1 MARGSSWR
9 LAVAG
14 VLVAVCAA
22 AALAPPAAALDI
34 GIQSAGD
41 GAVRTRRPNHGL
53 GAYTRYHNYLS
64 LIVLFDRFD
73 PPRACRASSRRA
85 AARAS
90 RTTARVRT
98 TTTTTIPKY

>member
-14 VLVAVCAA
+14 VLVTVCAA

-41 GAVRTRRPNHGL
+41 GAVRTRRPN
-53 GAYTRYHNYLS
+53 
-64 LIVLFDRFD
+64 
-73 PPRACRASSRRA
+73 
-85 AARAS
+85 
-90 RTTARVRT
+90 
-98 TTTTTIPKY
+98 